1 MQMTEQQYDQLL
13 ELKIQEL
20 IKYQDILKEMQE
32 EINAFLG

>member
-1 MQMTEQQYDQLL
+1 MTEQQYDQLL

>member
-1 MQMTEQQYDQLL
+1 MTEQQYDQLL

-20 IKYQDILKEMQE
+20 INYQDILKKMQE